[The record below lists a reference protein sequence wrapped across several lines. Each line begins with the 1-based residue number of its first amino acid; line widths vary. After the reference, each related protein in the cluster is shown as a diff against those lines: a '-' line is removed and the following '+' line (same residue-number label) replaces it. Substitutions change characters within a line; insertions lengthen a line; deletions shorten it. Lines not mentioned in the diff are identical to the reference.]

1 MDLKKKQ
8 ALCNALLLLD
18 DEEEIA
24 KKKKSKAKHLGE
36 TVAPKKGWT
45 RNLQQ
50 SFPRIIRSKIT
61 QRLY

>member
-1 MDLKKKQ
+1 MDLQRKQ

-36 TVAPKKGWT
+36 TVAPKKG
-45 RNLQQ
+45 
-50 SFPRIIRSKIT
+50 
-61 QRLY
+61 

>member
-36 TVAPKKGWT
+36 TVAPKKG
-45 RNLQQ
+45 
-50 SFPRIIRSKIT
+50 
-61 QRLY
+61 